1 MPRLRAIALAIPLL
15 CVATTLAACR
25 EEGDIQITGLTF
37 EGVEQVDKGALQSAL
52 KTKKG
57 SWIPWGRKRYF
68 DRRDFDEDLKRIVV
82 FYHDRGFPDA
92 RVTSVDTKLN
102 DAQDKVDVTVSISE
116 GEPIRVAEVV
126 FEGFDLLPERP
137 LRRLRRELPTK
148 VDAPLDR
155 QLASASRERALDLF
169 RDNGYPY
176 AEVRLINE
184 PVEMRRER
192 VILRATPGTLAHF
205 GEVEV
210 NGQASVGDNVIR
222 RQLTFNPGDEFSQQK
237 MKETQ
242 QQLYRMELFQFV
254 NVESLEDKVQQSPEL
269 PVRITVAE
277 GKHRKL
283 NFGLGYGSEEHV
295 RARIRWDHVNFFGGA
310 RQVGAEARWSSLY
323 RGVRGNFREP
333 FFFHKRLSF
342 NVEGQSWYASEPVYT
357 SNTVGGRFSVRYD
370 TSDRQFL
377 SVGMINEYQESTIE
391 NDALNDPT
399 IWDDLIS
406 LGLDPRDDGR
416 SSGRVSAV
424 FVDFSRNTTNNI
436 LDARRGYVINAHL
449 EQAGGWLSGS
459 YRYLNLTME
468 GRYYMSIQRRFI
480 WANRVNVGALD
491 PDDNLDANIPFHKR
505 FFVGGANSNRGWGR
519 FEISPLEPNGLP
531 IGGVSMLDASTELR
545 FPIAGKLGGVGFLD
559 YGNAWVDRWSIKTGD
574 LRYALGGG
582 LRYQTPI
589 GPARFDFGYQLNP
602 IDGLLLDGEPQ
613 QRQWRVHFS
622 IGQAF

>member
-1 MPRLRAIALAIPLL
+1 MSRMRAIVLAVPLL
-15 CVATTLAACR
+15 CASLTLAACR
-25 EEGDIQITGLTF
+25 EQGDIQISSLEF
-37 EGVEQVDKGALQSAL
+37 EGVSQVDKGALANAL

-92 RVTSVDTKLN
+92 RVGPIDLKLN
-102 DAQDKVDVTVSISE
+102 EAQDKIAIKVRIIE
-116 GEPIRVAEVV
+116 GEPILVADVV
-126 FEGFDLLPERP
+126 LEGFELLPQRQ
-137 LRRLRRELPTK
+137 LNRLRRELPIK
-148 VDAPLDR
+148 ADAPLDR
-155 QLASASRERALDLF
+155 QLAAASRERAVSVF
-169 RDNGYPY
+169 RDHGYPY
-176 AEVRLINE
+176 AEVRLVNE
-184 PVEMRRER
+184 PLETRRER
-192 VILRATPGTLAHF
+192 VLLRATPGTLAHF

-210 NGQASVGDNVIR
+210 TGHASVGDNVIR

-237 MKETQ
+237 MKDTQ

-254 NVESLEDKVQQSPEL
+254 NVESLEDKAKQSAEL
-269 PVRITVAE
+269 PVRVTVAE
-277 GKHRKL
+277 GKHRKI

-295 RARIRWDHVNFFGGA
+295 RARVRWDHVNFFGGA
-310 RQVGAEARWSSLY
+310 RQVGVEGRWSSLY
-323 RGVRGNFREP
+323 RGVRANFREP
-333 FFFHKRLSF
+333 FFFNKRLSF
-342 NVEGQSWYASEPVYT
+342 NIEAQSWYASEPVYT
-357 SNTVGGRFSVRYD
+357 SDTVGGRFSVRYD

-377 SVGMINEYQESTIE
+377 SVGLINEYQESTIE
-391 NDALNDPT
+391 DEALNDPT

-424 FVDFSRNTTNNI
+424 YVDFSRNTTNNI
-436 LDARRGYVINAHL
+436 LDARRGYVVNAHF
-449 EQAGGWLSGS
+449 EQAGGWLAGS
-459 YRYLNLTME
+459 YRYLNLTLE
-468 GRYYMSIQRRFI
+468 GRYYMSLRRRFI
-480 WANRVNVGALD
+480 WANRVSMGALD
-491 PDDNLDANIPFHKR
+491 PDDNLDSNLPFHKR

-519 FEISPLEPNGLP
+519 FEISPLESNGLP

-559 YGNAWVDRWSIKTGD
+559 YGNAWIDRWSIKAGD
-574 LRYALGGG
+574 LRYAIGTG

-589 GPARFDFGYQLNP
+589 GPARIDFGYQLNP

-613 QRQWRVHFS
+613 QRDWRVHFS